1 MLKEA
6 DITTQALEQ
15 LKAIL
20 PLKHLHVR
28 REVKEP
34 NSNRVWD
41 GDITFETNDKKIR
54 FIFEVKKHVQP
65 HTVNHL
71 LVQAAQT
78 KHLKTDGLLLL
89 ADYINPSV
97 AQMLKQSKIN
107 FIDTAGN
114 LFVNVRNLHV
124 SVEGKR
130 ARVLSVMKPPRV
142 WGNTGLR
149 LLYTL
154 LLHPEAINQP
164 YRHLASSTDV
174 SLGAI
179 GWIIRDLKEG
189 GYLHPTAKDE
199 FKLVRRKELMMRW
212 VEEYGAKLRPRL
224 VINSYRSFAQ
234 DEKEVLPAFRNFAL
248 VHGIQ
253 WALTG
258 GVAADEVIHHY
269 RGPYLTVF
277 VSDWIQDSALKDLN
291 WAPIEGGPI
300 TLLRAFSSQI
310 FNDWTSNSAYPVAHP
325 LLIYAE
331 LVYGGGERELE
342 TARLIYS
349 EYLEPIFGKD

>member
-6 DITTQALEQ
+6 DITTQALEH

-20 PLKHLHVR
+20 PLNHLHVR
-28 REVKEP
+28 REVKQS

-41 GDITFETNDKKIR
+41 GELTFDTGEKKIR
-54 FIFEVKKHVQP
+54 FIFVVKKHVQP
-65 HTVNHL
+65 HTVNQL
-71 LVQAAQT
+71 LVQVAQA

-97 AQMLKQSKIN
+97 ARMLKQSKIN

-114 LFVNVRNLHV
+114 LFVNAQNLHLY
-124 SVEGKR
+124 VEGKR
-130 ARVLSVMKPPRV
+130 ARVLSVMKPPRL

-149 LLYTL
+149 VLYRL

-164 YRHLASSTDV
+164 YRDLASSTDV

-179 GWIIRDLKEG
+179 GWVIRNLKEG
-189 GYLHPTAKDE
+189 GYLHPTAKNE
-199 FKLVRRKELMMRW
+199 FKLVRRKELLRRW
-212 VEEYGAKLRPRL
+212 VEEYGTKLRPRL
-224 VINSYRSFAQ
+224 VINSYRSFANE
-234 DEKEVLPAFRNFAL
+234 EKGFLSAFKHFAL
-248 VHGIQ
+248 VHGIR

-269 RGPYLTVF
+269 RGPYLTAF
-277 VSDWIQDSALKDLN
+277 VSDWMQDSALKDLN
-291 WAPIEGGPI
+291 WAPVDGGPI
-300 TLLRAFSSQI
+300 TLLRAFSHQI
-310 FNDWTSNSAYPVAHP
+310 FSDWSSKSDYPVAHP

-331 LVYGGGERELE
+331 LVYVGGERELE
-342 TARLIYS
+342 TARMLYS
-349 EYLEPIFGKD
+349 EYLEPIVGED